1 MKNMK
6 KISIIS
12 LAFAALVSFSCSKA
26 YLETAPTSSTAT
38 ATIFETTANA
48 ELAVN
53 GLNKI
58 MNCQYGAYG
67 QGYNGEGTVRL
78 YVGEYLGDKLMAC
91 NNTSFR
97 NSANGDLYVS
107 KSASLGGYSWY
118 YYYRLIGNANTIIA
132 NIDNAEGT
140 DAERA
145 YLKAQALCY
154 RAYAY
159 SNLVQIFGRRW
170 SDGSDKQSCVLR
182 LEPGEDDDKDRATAA
197 EVYKQIYDDLDEAI
211 KLFGESGKA
220 NSRKDTYTM
229 DLDVAYAIYARAAL
243 TREDWANALKYA
255 QMARKNYKL
264 MSVADEKAGF
274 CNPTSEWIWYLFG
287 TDDETLYYY
296 SYFGYIAYNSNA
308 GNVRNYP
315 KLISKHLFDQIPVTD
330 IRRSLWLDPTNYPGT
345 YNTNTNLATSQKN
358 TNALYKYGFA
368 YSKEEGRVGLY
379 STASV
384 AAYMQFKIRCNTTPG
399 VGNLVLFRSS
409 EMLLIEA
416 EAQFRQKNE
425 SAAQALLVELN
436 ATSQR
441 DPSYTC
447 TKTGDALMNEIKL
460 YRAIELW
467 GEGFSWFDM
476 KRWGDGISRKA
487 AADGGNWMT
496 SFAVTYGPNEKNNW
510 TWCIP
515 QQETD
520 YNRGILSTS
529 ND

>member
-1 MKNMK
+1 
-6 KISIIS
+6 
-12 LAFAALVSFSCSKA
+12 L
-26 YLETAPTSSTAT
+26 
-38 ATIFETTANA
+38 
-48 ELAVN
+48 
-53 GLNKI
+53 
-58 MNCQYGAYG
+58 
-67 QGYNGEGTVRL
+67 
-78 YVGEYLGDKLMAC
+78 
-91 NNTSFR
+91 
-97 NSANGDLYVS
+97 
-107 KSASLGGYSWY
+107 
-118 YYYRLIGNANTIIA
+118 
-132 NIDNAEGT
+132 
-140 DAERA
+140 
-145 YLKAQALCY
+145 
-154 RAYAY
+154 
-159 SNLVQIFGRRW
+159 
-170 SDGSDKQSCVLR
+170 
-182 LEPGEDDDKDRATAA
+182 
-197 EVYKQIYDDLDEAI
+197 
-211 KLFGESGKA
+211 
-220 NSRKDTYTM
+220 
-229 DLDVAYAIYARAAL
+229 
-243 TREDWANALKYA
+243 
-255 QMARKNYKL
+255 
-264 MSVADEKAGF
+264 
-274 CNPTSEWIWYLFG
+274 
-287 TDDETLYYY
+287 
-296 SYFGYIAYNSNA
+296 
-308 GNVRNYP
+308 
-315 KLISKHLFDQIPVTD
+315 
-330 IRRSLWLDPTNYPGT
+330 

-467 GEGFSWFDM
+467 GEGFSRFDM